1 MLKQV
6 WKRADNGE
14 IITDYVPVTY
24 PRNPQPAKR
33 RECTTRYATQQERAE
48 WEAQDLAHF
57 AKRDA
62 NPYSPCANGGCL
74 TCKRVAEAHSL
85 AYDFDNDA
93 PAIRR
98 ARAEAD
104 RIVKQARAEAR
115 AEREREART
124 AKRNAKRDKVSA

>member
-1 MLKQV
+1 MRQQV
-6 WKRADNGE
+6 WKRTEIGE
-14 IITDYVPVTY
+14 IVTDYVTVTY
-24 PRNPQPAKR
+24 PRNAQPAR
-33 RECTTRYATQQERAE
+33 VRPCVVRMATEAERAE
-48 WEAQDLAHF
+48 WVARDLAHF
-57 AKRDA
+57 AKRNS

-85 AYDFDNDA
+85 AYDYDNEA

-98 ARAEAD
+98 ARAEAE

-124 AKRNAKRDKVSA
+124 AKHAQRERVSA